1 VLQPP
6 MFDPGSDDAY
16 NYGAT
21 GATIGHEISHGFDVR
36 GSRYDG
42 DGNLRDWWTPEDRAR
57 YQALSDRLT
66 RAFDAFEPLPGQHVN
81 GTLTLGENMA
91 DLAGLQLAHD
101 AWRAS
106 LNGAE
111 APVIDGLTGEQ
122 RFFLGYAQ
130 SFMGK
135 RREAALIAL
144 LKSNPHAPERYRVN
158 GIVVH
163 LDAFQTAFDVHPGD
177 PMYVPPGDR
186 IRLW

>member
-1 VLQPP
+1 ML
-6 MFDPGSDDAY
+6 D
-16 NYGAT
+16 
-21 GATIGHEISHGFDVR
+21 GF
-36 GSRYDG
+36 
-42 DGNLRDWWTPEDRAR
+42 
-57 YQALSDRLT
+57 
-66 RAFDAFEPLPGQHVN
+66 
-81 GTLTLGENMA
+81 
-91 DLAGLQLAHD
+91 
-101 AWRAS
+101 
-106 LNGAE
+106 
-111 APVIDGLTGEQ
+111 TGEQ